1 VMNGGKQFADI
12 EKMLEEGK
20 GEAQRYERLT

>member
-1 VMNGGKQFADI
+1 MNGGKQFADI